1 MKIVDIL
8 TKFIFKT
15 KEIYNRYTGIG
26 FILKRKQKNNYKVI
40 LKIIKE
46 AKEEYQN
53 EQLVGLCSVL
63 LKSIK
68 RNAKELEDGLSE
80 RIIFYYEIPKYI
92 PEFNRKFFGIKN
104 EHAYWWPI
112 DDKKSRIEALDKLIH
127 VYKQKIKSM

>member
-8 TKFIFKT
+8 TKFIFK
-15 KEIYNRYTGIG
+15 
-26 FILKRKQKNNYKVI
+26 RKQKNKYKVI

-46 AKEEYQN
+46 AKKEYQD
-53 EQLVGLCSVL
+53 EPLGGLCSVL

-80 RIIFYYEIPKYI
+80 KILFYDEIPKYI
-92 PEFNRKFFGIKN
+92 PEFNIEFFGIKN
-104 EHAYWWPI
+104 NHDYWWPI
-112 DDKKSRIEALDKLIH
+112 EDKISRIEALNKLIH

>member
-15 KEIYNRYTGIG
+15 K
-26 FILKRKQKNNYKVI
+26 QKNRYKVI

-46 AKEEYQN
+46 AKEDYQN
-53 EQLVGLCSVL
+53 EPLSGLCCVL

-80 RIIFYYEIPKYI
+80 KILFYDEITKYI
-92 PEFNRKFFGIKN
+92 PEFNKEFFGIKN
-104 EHAYWWPI
+104 NHAYWWPI
-112 DDKKSRIEALDKLIH
+112 EDKNSRIEALNKLIH